1 MSAIDRALSSLGL
14 PTQASASPL
23 TGGCIHDVQY
33 VTLKSGDA
41 VVCKIACG
49 DTGRRML
56 ESECRGLGAL
66 AEVVS
71 VTVPT
76 MCGVVT
82 DEGTTVLVLEYL
94 PRGGSANWELA
105 GQQLAAMHMAD
116 VGERF
121 GSAEE
126 VWLGS
131 TCLTAGWDDDWCSYL
146 SEQRLRP
153 LLRDV
158 VDSKAIDASA
168 GRYLDK
174 IIGGLKQQIPS
185 HPQPSLLHGDLW
197 AGNLHPTSDG
207 CVAMLDPASSIGDAV
222 ADIAMTKLFGGV
234 PNAFYQAWNEAIGE
248 LSQERERIAAA
259 QMLHLLNHVR
269 LFGDGYVPRLMAV
282 AETLE

>member
-1 MSAIDRALSSLGL
+1 MNAIDRALRSLGL
-14 PTQASASPL
+14 PSQASASPL

-33 VTLKSGDA
+33 VTLKSGDS

-66 AEVVS
+66 TEMVS
-71 VTVPT
+71 VTVPSVF
-76 MCGVVT
+76 GLVT
-82 DEGTTVLVLEYL
+82 DEETTVLVLEYL
-94 PRGGSANWELA
+94 QRGGSANWRLA

-131 TCLTAGWDDDWCSYL
+131 TCLAAGWDDDWCRYL
-146 SEQRLRP
+146 AEQRLRP

-158 VDSKAIDASA
+158 VDSKTIDASV
-168 GRYLDK
+168 GRHLDR
-174 IIGGLKQQIPS
+174 IIGSLEQHMPS
-185 HPQPSLLHGDLW
+185 NPHPSLLHGDLW
-197 AGNLHPTSDG
+197 AGNLHPTRDG
-207 CVAMLDPASSIGDAV
+207 CVALLDPAVSIGDAV
-222 ADIAMTKLFGGV
+222 ADVAMTMLFGGV
-234 PNAFYQAWNEAIGE
+234 PNAFFQVWREMMGE
-248 LSQERERIAAA
+248 LVQERERIAAV

-269 LFGDGYVPRLMAV
+269 LFGKGYVPRLMAV
-282 AETLE
+282 AETLA